1 MLFFFFA
8 TQPYHELRPDMNAA
22 APDALR
28 KAIMAL
34 ALLSIIWGYNWVVM
48 KQAMAYAGPFTFSA
62 FRFGIGA
69 LSLAPV
75 LLFLKLPFRV
85 PRSEWKTVAW
95 LSFLLVVNFG
105 FVMTALIVGGAG
117 KISVLVYTM
126 PFWAL
131 ILARF
136 MLHERLR
143 RWQWITVGMA
153 FLGLVVLI
161 DPIHQ
166 HSRVLPS
173 VLAVIAGLFWAASVI
188 VVKEMQRRES
198 VSMVT
203 LTFWQG
209 LIACLGF
216 VIAGFMFPQRDIH
229 WTPMLVWLIF
239 YCAVISTALAWLL
252 FYYALKRM
260 PAGLAGLSTL
270 ATPVVG
276 VLSAWIA
283 LGEKP
288 NSVEATGMAMIGAAL
303 GMLALVPI
311 VLRRGD
317 PKI

>member
-1 MLFFFFA
+1 MSA
-8 TQPYHELRPDMNAA
+8 N

-28 KAIMAL
+28 KATMAL

-48 KQAMAYAGPFTFSA
+48 KQAMAYSGPFTFSA

-75 LLFLKLPFRV
+75 LFFQGTPFRV
-85 PRSEWKTVAW
+85 PRREWKTVAW

-105 FVMTALIVGGAG
+105 LVGTALIVGGAG

-126 PFWAL
+126 PFWTL

-143 RWQWITVGMA
+143 PWQWITVGMA
-153 FLGLVVLI
+153 FIGLIVLI
-161 DPIHQ
+161 DPVHQ
-166 HSRVLPS
+166 HGAILPS
-173 VLAVIAGLFWAASVI
+173 ILAVIAGLFWAGSVI
-188 VVKEMQRRES
+188 VVKEMQRRENL
-198 VSMVT
+198 SMVT

-216 VIAGFMFPQRDIH
+216 MAVGLVFPQRDLV
-229 WTPMLVWLIF
+229 WTPMFVWAIF

-260 PAGLAGLSTL
+260 PVGLAGLSTL
-270 ATPVVG
+270 ATPVIG
-276 VLSAWIA
+276 VLSAWLV

-288 NSVEATGMAMIGAAL
+288 SSVEASGMVMIGVAMSL
-303 GMLALVPI
+303 LALVPFA
-311 VLRRGD
+311 LKRRA
-317 PKI
+317 